1 MKRILIAVG
10 VCLAVLLLGNI
21 FAIGDKLSCIP
32 TVGAYVEGIFYIAL
46 VVVVCYYVVRPI
58 YRIQHA
64 PELPKLSCDNDMPVT
79 ELRTFGRRLAQNC
92 HHITDSKERK
102 EHSRELAQ
110 NVEKYSHNKTEL
122 QAVIDDELKQRC
134 NDINRR
140 ILGWAKT
147 VFVTT
152 SISQSSRIDT
162 ALVLY
167 LNLKMI
173 EDLVRASGFRPN
185 KTQMIKTYGR
195 ILSTAIIAYGVS
207 EVLED
212 ADLEEIV
219 GSVAGQAGEAAES
232 AIPELTNS
240 IVDNI
245 CSWFGKS
252 LLGGILKSAGDGAVN
267 ALLTLRIGYVTRQ
280 YLLKGRAAVTGSRNR
295 AATRRL
301 ARREAWRNI
310 KGLVKTCTE
319 EVKK

>member
-1 MKRILIAVG
+1 M
-10 VCLAVLLLGNI
+10 
-21 FAIGDKLSCIP
+21 
-32 TVGAYVEGIFYIAL
+32 GAYVEGIFYIAL

-64 PELPKLSCDNDMPVT
+64 PELPKLSCDNEIPVA

-92 HHITDSKERK
+92 HHITDAKERK

-122 QAVIDDELKQRC
+122 QAVINTELEQRC

-162 ALVLY
+162 ALMLY

-219 GSVAGQAGEAAES
+219 GGVAGEATEGV
-232 AIPELTNS
+232 IPELTNS
-240 IVDNI
+240 ILENI
-245 CSWFGKS
+245 GSWVGKA
-252 LLGGILKSAGDGAVN
+252 LLGGVLKSAGDGAVN

>member
-64 PELPKLSCDNDMPVT
+64 PELPKLSCDNDIPVA

-92 HHITDSKERK
+92 HHITDAKERK
-102 EHSRELAQ
+102 QHSRELAR

-122 QAVIDDELKQRC
+122 QVVINTELEQRC

-173 EDLVRASGFRPN
+173 EDLVHASGFRPN

-212 ADLEEIV
+212 TDLEEIV
-219 GSVAGQAGEAAES
+219 GSVAGEATEGV
-232 AIPELTNS
+232 IPELTS
-240 IVDNI
+240 GILENI
-245 CSWFGKS
+245 GSLLGKS

-280 YLLKGRAAVTGSRNR
+280 YLLKGRVAVTGSRNR